1 MCPSISLSSP
11 TVRQVVIGS
20 DKEAVRR
27 AGGRENWEEVRGW
40 WTRSEGKGQERVRWG
55 GEDMNEEGG
64 GDVKKI

>member
-27 AGGRENWEEVRGW
+27 AGGRERGSGELGGGRRVVDKK
-40 WTRSEGKGQERVRWG
+40 RSRGPRESGKEGSGK
-55 GEDMNEEGG
+55 DTNEE
-64 GDVKKI
+64 